1 MIIKKVMGLKRNV
14 SESIWSKLKNQTG
27 FSLED
32 SFWEDISGLIPALG
46 PRIDVYQTRD
56 EVVVVIELPGIH
68 SADKIEL
75 KLRKKNTLLIKG
87 NVDCDYPIGE
97 SDMHLGE
104 RYFGEFE
111 RKLKLPHEVTTDGVK
126 AVFEHGLLTLRL
138 PILPEAEDEQVMIKL
153 DADAKEEDQQEEA
166 ER

>member
-1 MIIKKVMGLKRNV
+1 MKRTV

-27 FSLED
+27 FSLDD
-32 SFWEDISGLIPALG
+32 SFWEDISGLIPSLG

-56 EVVVVIELPGIH
+56 EVVVVIELPGAD
-68 SADKIEL
+68 SPDKIEL
-75 KLRKKNTLLIKG
+75 RLRKKNTLLIKG
-87 NVDCDYPIGE
+87 YIDCDYPAGE

-111 RKLKLPHEVTTDGVK
+111 RRLKLPHEVSADGIK

-138 PILPEAEDEQVMIKL
+138 PKLPEAEDERVTIKL
-153 DADAKEEDQQEEA
+153 DADAEEEDQQEGT